1 MQNILIENT
10 LMKWLFLLTNV
21 RKSNSNKYFIIGV
34 PALRFKELITEITA
48 GHRVEKMWVGQ
59 YGLPT
64 QKRIEHGQ
72 QIIGEWN
79 SQYNIWVV
87 DHSKRMTSGIGE
99 SSETEIEVT
108 SKLIPHPFV
117 GEFRNQFGRSSDL
130 PDGYQDLPQEEF
142 DELLQRKYHG
152 PQEFRIMT
160 LTLQERMMF
169 TEQQKVKGHTVSW
182 VQKVPEGIGSEI
194 NMQDFYIWL
203 MHTFNT
209 AIISDSTQSKGGAS
223 IWKKLAKDPRVDM
236 FGYSPEGKG
245 KFSQVDAEGDA
256 DLWDTWTRDDQ
267 EIVDQ
272 ANSAR
277 KSAWGTIEIDKA
289 VWQVHKDW
297 NEGKISKEEAKQK
310 EAEMRQQEMDIR
322 QAANDSRDET
332 EYTRRNQIFI
342 VPSNRSMHS

>member
-1 MQNILIENT
+1 M
-10 LMKWLFLLTNV
+10 
-21 RKSNSNKYFIIGV
+21 
-34 PALRFKELITEITA
+34 RFKELITEITA

-79 SQYNIWVV
+79 SKYNIWVV
-87 DHSKRMTSGIGE
+87 AHNPGAD
-99 SSETEIEVT
+99 TELEVT
-108 SKLIPHPFV
+108 TKPIPHPFI
-117 GEFRNQFGRSSDL
+117 GEFRKQFGQSSDL
-130 PDGYQDLPQEEF
+130 PDGYEDLPQEEF
-142 DELLQRKYHG
+142 DRLLHRKYDG
-152 PQEFRIMT
+152 PREYRVMT
-160 LTLQERMMF
+160 LTLIEEVMV
-169 TEQQKVKGHTVSW
+169 TDDNKVYGKRVSW
-182 VQKVPEGIGSEI
+182 VQKTPEGAGSEI
-194 NMQDFYIWL
+194 NMVEFYIWL
-203 MHTFNT
+203 MNTFNT
-209 AIISDSTQSKGGAS
+209 AIVSDYTQSKGGAS

-256 DLWDTWTRDDQ
+256 DLWDTWTRDDK

-272 ANSAR
+272 AQSAR
-277 KSAWGTIEIDKA
+277 KSAWGTTELDQA

-322 QAANDSRDET
+322 QAVYDARDET

>member
-1 MQNILIENT
+1 M
-10 LMKWLFLLTNV
+10 
-21 RKSNSNKYFIIGV
+21 
-34 PALRFKELITEITA
+34 RFKELITEITA

-79 SQYNIWVV
+79 SKYNIWVV
-87 DHSKRMTSGIGE
+87 AHNPGAD
-99 SSETEIEVT
+99 TELEVT
-108 SKLIPHPFV
+108 TKPIPHPFI
-117 GEFRNQFGRSSDL
+117 GEFRKQFGQSSDL
-130 PDGYQDLPQEEF
+130 PDGYEDLPQEEF
-142 DELLQRKYHG
+142 DRLLQRKYDG
-152 PQEFRIMT
+152 PREYRVMT
-160 LTLQERMMF
+160 LTLIEEVMV
-169 TEQQKVKGHTVSW
+169 TDDNKVYGKRVSW
-182 VQKVPEGIGSEI
+182 VQKTPEGAGSEI
-194 NMQDFYIWL
+194 NMVEFYIWL
-203 MHTFNT
+203 MNTFNT
-209 AIISDSTQSKGGAS
+209 AIVSDYTQSKGGAS

-256 DLWDTWTRDDQ
+256 DLWDTWTRDDK

-272 ANSAR
+272 AQSAR
-277 KSAWGTIEIDKA
+277 KSAWGTTELDQA

-322 QAANDSRDET
+322 QAVYDARDET

>member
-1 MQNILIENT
+1 
-10 LMKWLFLLTNV
+10 
-21 RKSNSNKYFIIGV
+21 
-34 PALRFKELITEITA
+34 LRFKELITEITA

-79 SQYNIWVV
+79 SKYNIWVV
-87 DHSKRMTSGIGE
+87 AHNPGAD
-99 SSETEIEVT
+99 TELEVT
-108 SKLIPHPFV
+108 TKPIPHPFI
-117 GEFRNQFGRSSDL
+117 GEFRKQFGQSSDL
-130 PDGYQDLPQEEF
+130 PDGYEDLPQEEF
-142 DELLQRKYHG
+142 DRLLQRKYDG
-152 PQEFRIMT
+152 PREYRVMT
-160 LTLQERMMF
+160 LTLIEEVMV
-169 TEQQKVKGHTVSW
+169 TDDNKVYGKRVSW
-182 VQKVPEGIGSEI
+182 VQKTPEGAGSEI
-194 NMQDFYIWL
+194 NMVEFYIWL
-203 MHTFNT
+203 MNTFNT
-209 AIISDSTQSKGGAS
+209 AIVSDYTQSKGGAS

-256 DLWDTWTRDDQ
+256 DLWDTWTRDDK

-272 ANSAR
+272 AQSAR
-277 KSAWGTIEIDKA
+277 KSAWGTTELDQA

-322 QAANDSRDET
+322 QAVYDARDET